1 MTENL
6 LNGIRGRAL
15 RIRADLVGRGFSL
28 NQREKF
34 PVAIGVNNPCRFGP
48 VLQHTGFGGAHGVPR
63 RPLESHPGQ
72 DRAVP
77 QILYD
82 QIHALSVRS

>member
-1 MTENL
+1 MTESL
-6 LNGIRGRAL
+6 L
-15 RIRADLVGRGFSL
+15 RIRAELVGRGFSL

-34 PVAIGVNNPCRFGP
+34 SIAIGVNNPSRFGP
-48 VLQHTGFGGAHGVPR
+48 MLQNTRFSGAHGVPR

-82 QIHALSVRS
+82 QIHVLSVRS